1 MVELQPVFCLLLAVI
16 YLDFPYR
23 DKMRKE
29 VMVMQLERYE
39 KAEME
44 IIEFDVMDIM
54 TGSGFGYEEE
64 EGEEQ
69 W

>member
-29 VMVMQLERYE
+29 VMVMQLEQYE

-54 TGSGFGYEEE
+54 TDSRFGYEEE
-64 EGEEQ
+64 EGEAQ